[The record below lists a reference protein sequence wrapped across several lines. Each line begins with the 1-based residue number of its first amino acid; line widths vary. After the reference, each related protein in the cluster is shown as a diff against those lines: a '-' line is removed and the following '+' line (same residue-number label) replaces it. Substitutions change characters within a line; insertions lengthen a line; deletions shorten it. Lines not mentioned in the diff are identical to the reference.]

1 MCESTERCGFYGGYG
16 RVAEDVVKSIEE
28 IKKMLEGLQ
37 KEEKLLAHR
46 PAAPEKEAEDDSPYC
61 IKNGAYIKTS
71 DDGMKAWIYLNPPK
85 PGEDFYDSNR
95 INEFIREHK
104 IVRGLHRSNIAAIAR
119 KHVYER
125 EILIAEGKDPVI
137 GADGYFEWYFDIS
150 DKKKPREREDGTVDY
165 TSMSELSNVETGDK
179 VAVYHPAVAS
189 ENGYDIF
196 GKEIQAKPSKDL
208 PQLKG
213 RGFANDED
221 PNVYVATMSGKIS
234 YQNGRI
240 DIKNVHEIQG
250 DVDLIVGKVEF
261 FGDIHITGNVGA
273 GVVIRASRNIT
284 VDGVVESASLY
295 AGGDVVLVRGI
306 QGNGK
311 GSVVAKGDVC
321 AEFVEYANIEAGG
334 NVHSNSFINSSVFA
348 EGVVNAEGKNGVIV
362 AGNVRGL
369 LGVNAVTIG
378 SETEAKTT
386 VGAGYSEEDYEQY
399 MELFNKETE
408 AQRLLSDTV
417 DRMSEILKNK
427 RLGKERFA
435 EESDKELAEL
445 NEKKDLYFNALD
457 EARMAKEKMA
467 GVIERGKGSFI
478 TVSGSVYRGSKLC
491 IEGGTLVV
499 TDKASYTRFSNEG
512 GRIVFRSI

>member
-1 MCESTERCGFYGGYG
+1 M
-16 RVAEDVVKSIEE
+16 ADDVVKSIEE
-28 IKKMLEGLQ
+28 IKKMLEDLQ
-37 KEEKLLAHR
+37 HEEKLLAHR
-46 PAAPEKEAEDDSPYC
+46 PAEPEKEADEDSPYC

-71 DDGMKAWIYLNPPK
+71 PDGMKAWIYLNPPK
-85 PGEDFYDSNR
+85 AGEDFYDR
-95 INEFIREHK
+95 DKIVEFIREYK
-104 IVRGLHRSNIAAIAR
+104 IVRGLHKSNIAAIAK

-137 GADGYFEWYFDIS
+137 GADGYFEWFFDIS

-165 TSMSELSNVETGDK
+165 TSMSELSNVESGDT

-240 DIKNVHEIQG
+240 DIKNVHEIRG
-250 DVDLIVGKVEF
+250 DVDLVVGKVEF

-284 VDGVVESASLY
+284 VDGVVEAASLY

-321 AEFVEYANIEAGG
+321 AEFVEYANVEAGG
-334 NVHSNSFINSSVFA
+334 NIRSNSFISSNVFA

-362 AGNVRGL
+362 SGNVRGL

-378 SETEAKTT
+378 SETEAKTS
-386 VGAGYSEEDYEQY
+386 VGAGYSEEDYEKY
-399 MELFNKETE
+399 MELLNVETE
-408 AQRLLSDTV
+408 AQKLLSETV

-427 RLGKERFA
+427 RLGKDRFTDA
-435 EESDKELAEL
+435 SDKELVTL
-445 NEKKDLYFNALD
+445 NEKKDVYFNALD
-457 EARMAKEKMA
+457 EARMAKEKVA
-467 GVIERGKGSFI
+467 GVIERGKGSYI
-478 TVSGSVYRGSKLC
+478 TVTGGIYRGTRLS
-491 IEGGTLVV
+491 IEGSTLVI
-499 TDKASYTRFSNEG
+499 TDKTSYTKYSNEG
-512 GRIVFRSI
+512 GRIVSRSI